1 MKHPPYLIRVH
12 INNHNHNINLW
23 LPLFIILPIIF
34 IFLLILI
41 PIILVAAAVLWYSG
55 WGRPLLMTV
64 PAALGCLCALHG
76 LEVDFKHN
84 EARVYISIK

>member
-1 MKHPPYLIRVH
+1 MKRPPCLMRIR
-12 INNHNHNINLW
+12 INNRRRNINLW

-34 IFLLILI
+34 ILLLILT

-55 WGRPLLMTV
+55 WGRPLLMAV
-64 PAALGCLCALHG
+64 PTALGCLCALRG

-84 EARVYISIK
+84 GERVYISIK